1 MKTTLLVRGFV
12 IFLFVSLTHLS
23 TYSQTG
29 NAPDCSDAIENQICE
44 DADFQ
49 LTANGEGVEELLGN
63 NISNPQTN
71 PASGNAG
78 CILGA
83 GETNSTWM
91 IIAIAEDGELQFSFG
106 AAGGTGFFDWI
117 MWPYSPTAC
126 DEIANN
132 TLAPIRCNWNGPS
145 AGFTGMANPLPPGAS
160 AANFEPP
167 FNVLAGE
174 QYLIHMSNFSSTVA
188 NLPLNFF
195 GTASVTCDPLLE
207 ITVNDTTI
215 CPGDNAVLSA
225 SGAIDYLWSPT
236 NETTASITVSPSITT
251 VYSVTG
257 TETLSS
263 GSVAVGA
270 GQATVTVLDA
280 NDPQCSCTVSASNNG
295 PICFNAT
302 FDLNATAVTNG
313 SYEWDIIGDVIGTGQ
328 NVTGIS
334 ALAPGTWPIQ
344 VTAIDENGFIC
355 TDVTQLIIIPPSDPD
370 CSCEI
375 NASNTGPICYNAE
388 FDLNAT
394 SVTNGTYEW
403 SVDGNIIGN
412 EQNITDIPALEPGT
426 WTIQVSA
433 VDDAGF
439 GCVATTELE
448 VLSETDPSCS
458 CTVTASN
465 TSPIC
470 VNGSYDLSAVSTSN
484 CTYQWELLG
493 SVIGDGQDMTGI
505 TGAIAGSFSYEVI
518 ATDENG
524 FTCNATTEV
533 LVNALPSISAGTDEQ
548 ICLGDEITLTASGG
562 ISYNW
567 FDGIQWFNN
576 ITNDI
581 TFNINNDVSFIV
593 EGEDVNG
600 CINTDTVLVIVNT
613 SQVPILNTE
622 TDVICVGESV
632 QLSNLN
638 TNAETTNWY
647 LSNGT
652 ESIGTNNPSPFFFNE
667 SGCYDLT
674 ISMVDNNGCDTS
686 LSFNDVVCV
695 QEPLASF
702 YTNPG
707 VIGPGNGEV
716 YFFNTSVGA
725 ESYLW
730 QFGDGEVSTLF
741 EDAHAYDITQQT
753 GYQATL
759 IAFSSIGCQDSVSLP
774 ITYQEELIYYIPNS
788 FTPDADE
795 HNQMFKPV
803 FTSGFD
809 PFNYEISIYNRWGE
823 MIWKS
828 FDHNQGWDGTYSANK
843 GIPVQEGQY
852 SWVIKFKP
860 KDTDGKVII
869 HGIVNVLK

>member
-1 MKTTLLVRGFV
+1 MKGY
-12 IFLFVSLTHLS
+12 FLFFSILCHSLIA
-23 TYSQTG
+23 YSQIG
-29 NAPDCSDAIENQICE
+29 NAPDCADALGNFICE

-63 NISNPQTN
+63 TISNPQTN

-78 CILGA
+78 CILGQ

-91 IIAIAEDGELQFSFG
+91 IITIANSGELQFSFG

-132 TLAPIRCNWNGPS
+132 TLPPIRCNWNGPS
-145 AGFTGMANPLPPGAS
+145 AGFTGVANPLPAGAS

-167 FNVLAGE
+167 FNVIAGE
-174 QYLIHMSNFSSTVA
+174 QYLLHMSNFSSSVTS
-188 NLPLNFF
+188 LPLSFF
-195 GTASVTCDPLLE
+195 GTAGVTCNPLE
-207 ITVNDTTI
+207 VTVNDASI
-215 CPGDNAVLSA
+215 CPGDEVILTASAPAA
-225 SGAIDYLWSPT
+225 SGTLDFLWSPG
-236 NETTASITVSPSITT
+236 NETSASITVAPSITSVYT
-251 VYSVTG
+251 VTV
-257 TETLSS
+257 TETLPT
-263 GSVAVGA
+263 GAETVGL
-270 GQATVTVLDA
+270 GQSTVIVLDE

-302 FDLNATAVTNG
+302 FDLNATAVDNG
-313 SYEWDIIGDVIGTGQ
+313 TYEWDIIGDVIGTGQ
-328 NVTGIS
+328 NIIGLP

-344 VTAIDENGFIC
+344 VTAVDENGFIC
-355 TDVTQLIIIPPSDPD
+355 TDVTQLIIIPPTDPQ

-375 NASNTGPICYNAE
+375 SASNTGPICYNATY
-388 FDLNAT
+388 DLNAT
-394 SVTNGTYEW
+394 TVANGTYEW
-403 SVDGNIIGN
+403 SVDGNIIGT
-412 EQNITDIPALEPGT
+412 EQNLTGLPALAPGV

-433 VDDAGF
+433 IDDTGLS
-439 GCVATTELE
+439 CVATTDLE
-448 VLSETDPSCS
+448 VLSETDASCS

-470 VNGSYDLSAVSTSN
+470 INDSFNLSAESTSN
-484 CTYQWELLG
+484 CTYEWELLG
-493 SVIGDGQDMTGI
+493 ATIGTDQNMSNIISSAAGI
-505 TGAIAGSFSYEVI
+505 FSYGVT

-524 FTCNATTEV
+524 YTCNAITEV
-533 LVNALPSISAGTDEQ
+533 LVNPLPSISAGTDEQ
-548 ICLGDEITLTASGG
+548 ICFGDEITLIASGG

-567 FDGIQWFNN
+567 YDGTQWFNN
-576 ITNDI
+576 ITNEI
-581 TFNINNDVSFIV
+581 TFNISNNQDFIV
-593 EGEDVNG
+593 EGEDING
-600 CINTDTVLVIVNT
+600 CLNTDSLLVIVNA
-613 SQVPILNTE
+613 SQAPNLNTE
-622 TDVICVGESV
+622 ASEICSGGSV

-647 LSNGT
+647 FSNGT
-652 ESIGTNNPSPFFFNE
+652 ESIGSNNPSPFFFNE
-667 SGCYDLT
+667 VGCYDLT
-674 ISMVDNNGCDTS
+674 LTMVDNNGCDTAV
-686 LSFNDVVCV
+686 SFNNVVCV
-695 QEPLASF
+695 EKPVASF
-702 YTNPG
+702 YTNPSF
-707 VIGPGNGEV
+707 IGPGNSEI

-725 ESYLW
+725 VSYLW
-730 QFGDGEVSTLF
+730 EFGDGEFSNQF
-741 EDAHAYDITQQT
+741 EDVHTYDITQQT
-753 GYQATL
+753 GFQATL
-759 IAFSSIGCQDSVSLP
+759 RAYSPAGCEDSVSIP

-795 HNQMFKPV
+795 HNQIFKPI

-828 FDHNQGWDGTYSANK
+828 FDHNQGWDGTYSSNK

-860 KDTDGKVII
+860 KDTDGKIVI